1 MLRPYPDRA
10 SPVFLLSTF
19 LVVASLAGCGDSGTI
34 ARSEASKL
42 KTGITEELGDTLS
55 QQIADAW
62 VPVLAAAADR
72 DAAAEAQDFAAL
84 HAALLRM
91 IAEYGHAVDATIHLL
106 ETAPDQSWRRKM
118 FTDAAMGASGGASAG
133 PAKSLDEHFPK
144 PAASEKFDWTV
155 VAAEPWFRRQVREHP
170 LKAGELASALIGQET
185 DAIRLQMYFV
195 EAIGPQAMKAM
206 GEAYDGFKN
215 GGKPPTSGST
225 PR

>member
-1 MLRPYPDRA
+1 
-10 SPVFLLSTF
+10 
-19 LVVASLAGCGDSGTI
+19 
-34 ARSEASKL
+34 
-42 KTGITEELGDTLS
+42 
-55 QQIADAW
+55 
-62 VPVLAAAADR
+62 
-72 DAAAEAQDFAAL
+72 
-84 HAALLRM
+84 
-91 IAEYGHAVDATIHLL
+91 
-106 ETAPDQSWRRKM
+106 M

-225 PR
+225 RDTALAGVELAVARVNAACAQSVEVLRCTAVALSLGGAAILLVPQREFQ